1 MTGAR
6 YRASVRISGV
16 LLLCLGTVVAAFVT
30 HAQDPPK
37 YQVDPSWP
45 KQLPNNWIMGQVG
58 GMAVDHQDH
67 IWVLQR
73 PRSLTPDE
81 LGAAQT
87 PPRSEC
93 CFAAPA
99 VLEFD
104 AAGNLLKS
112 WGGPGYV
119 PDWPASEHGIWVDA
133 HDNVWIGG
141 AGAGDRQ
148 VLKFTNDGKL
158 LLEIGH
164 PSTAPEN
171 NQDTSILGQP
181 AGIEADE
188 AAHEVYIADGYLN
201 KRVVVFDADTGAFK
215 RGWGA
220 YGMPLSQIDN
230 APPAAYDPAAATDKQ
245 FRNPVH
251 CAHISADGL
260 VYVCDRSNDRI
271 QVFTKQGKFLREF
284 FVHKSTLGI
293 GSVWNLTFSHDEQQN
308 YLLVADGEDNVIWI
322 VQRSDGAVVSSFG
335 HNGRNA
341 GQFHWVHQSAM
352 DSQGNYYTGEVDTAK
367 RVQKFKLIPGNGK

>member
-1 MTGAR
+1 LTGP
-6 YRASVRISGV
+6 I
-16 LLLCLGTVVAAFVT
+16 
-30 HAQDPPK
+30 PK
-37 YQVDPSWP
+37 P
-45 KQLPNNWIMGQVG
+45 KDL
-58 GMAVDHQDH
+58 
-67 IWVLQR
+67 
-73 PRSLTPDE
+73 SL
-81 LGAAQT
+81 
-87 PPRSEC
+87 
-93 CFAAPA
+93 
-99 VLEFD
+99 
-104 AAGNLLKS
+104 
-112 WGGPGYV
+112 
-119 PDWPASEHGIWVDA
+119 
-133 HDNVWIGG
+133 
-141 AGAGDRQ
+141 GDRQ
-148 VLKFTNDGKL
+148 VLKLSPDGKKV

-164 PSTAPEN
+164 PAAGPAN
-171 NQDTSILGQP
+171 NQDTSILG
-181 AGIEADE
+181 AAAEIAVDD

-201 KRVVVFDADTGAFK
+201 RRVVVYDSNDGTFK

-230 APPAAYDPAAATDKQ
+230 APPAPYDPAAAVDKQ

>member
-1 MTGAR
+1 MTVAR
-6 YRASVRISGV
+6 CSRTLRAAVGV
-16 LLLCLGTVVAAFVT
+16 LLFLRAASAPFAT
-30 HAQDPPK
+30 RAQDAPK
-37 YQVDPSWP
+37 YQVDASWP

-58 GMAVDHQDH
+58 GLTVDSHDH

-73 PRSLTPDE
+73 PRSLTADE
-81 LGAAQT
+81 TGAAQT

-93 CFAAPA
+93 CLAAPS

-104 AAGNLLKS
+104 ASGNLLKS

-119 PDWPASEHGIWVDA
+119 PDWPSAEHGIWVDA
-133 HDNVWIGG
+133 QENVWIGG

-148 VLKFTNDGKL
+148 VLKFTTDGKL
-158 LLEIGH
+158 LMEIGH

-171 NQDTSILGQP
+171 NQDTTILGEP
-181 AGIEADE
+181 AGIEVDD

-201 KRVVVFDADTGAFK
+201 KRVVVFDADTGAFR

-220 YGMPLSQIDN
+220 YGMALSQIDN
-230 APPAAYDPAAATDKQ
+230 EKPANYDPAAPADAQ

-251 CAHISADGL
+251 CAHISADGF
-260 VYVCDRSNDRI
+260 VYVCDRTNDRI
-271 QVFTKQGKFLREF
+271 QVFTKQGKFVREF

-293 GSVWNLTFSHDEQQN
+293 GSVWNLSFSHDKEQK
-308 YLLVADGEDNVIWI
+308 YLLVADGEDNMIWI
-322 VQRSDGAVVSSFG
+322 VLRADGSVVSSFG

-352 DSQGNYYTGEVDTAK
+352 DSQGNYYTGEVDTGK
-367 RVQKFKLIPGNGK
+367 RVQKFTLSHGH